1 MRTKRLFASILI
13 RMRPKRFR
21 AHFTVSQQANSQPIT
36 SCSRVI
42 ALNPLSSSGKLG
54 LRWFRILLALV
65 FLVTFPLSVAAQTQL
80 PATTQASPSA
90 SQGLATPNASSAG
103 SSVVTIDPNQLV
115 LNAIHYAVWSAQP
128 IACKVHQKSLAYD
141 QLVIVSGEY
150 KASGAGTGQFR
161 YTARVSSGETTLDT
175 IQVSD
180 GRLMHTQIGVDEPPK
195 RVIIDQV
202 RQSLGN
208 TIHYADERPEVSMYL
223 AIGGHAEL
231 LRNLYHRYIWYA
243 AKAGTIDG
251 VDVWQLVG
259 RLRNEPPKFAGNAP
273 IDQGNINAPPAGSN
287 VPSEVR
293 LTLGRSAV
301 LPYFPYCVEYF
312 KRVPGEDGKT
322 MVAKAVSKLV
332 YSEPTATTV
341 SDKDFVYRV
350 PENVVKIDTATALYL
365 PTTPFPGQIA
375 FPVSAR

>member
-13 RMRPKRFR
+13 PLRPKRFQ
-21 AHFTVSQQANSQPIT
+21 ANSAVPSQANSQPIA
-36 SCSRVI
+36 SCNCVAI
-42 ALNPLSSSGKLG
+42 VNPLASFCWLG
-54 LRWFRILLALV
+54 LRWFGILLMGL
-65 FLVTFPLSVAAQTQL
+65 FPITFPLAVRAQTPL
-80 PATTQASPSA
+80 PATSQESPTA
-90 SQGLATPNASSAG
+90 SQGLASPNASSVG

-115 LNAIHYAVWSAQP
+115 LNAIHHAVWCPQP
-128 IACKVHQKSLAYD
+128 IACKVHQKSFAYD

-208 TIHYADERPEVSMYL
+208 AIHYADERPEVSLYL

-259 RLRNEPPKFAGNAP
+259 RLRSEPPKFAGNAP
-273 IDQGNINAPPAGSN
+273 VDQGNLPVPPAESN

-312 KRVPGEDGKT
+312 KRVPGDDGKT
-322 MVAKAVSKLV
+322 LVAKAVSKLV

-341 SDKDFVYRV
+341 SEKDFVYRV

-365 PTTPFPGQIA
+365 PSTPFPGQIA
-375 FPVSAR
+375 FPVSER

>member
-1 MRTKRLFASILI
+1 MRTKRLFASISI
-13 RMRPKRFR
+13 WPRTERFR
-21 AHFTVSQQANSQPIT
+21 ALSAVSRQTELQPIAKW
-36 SCSRVI
+36 SSVAVMDPLV
-42 ALNPLSSSGKLG
+42 ALCRLT
-54 LRWFRILLALV
+54 LRWLV
-65 FLVTFPLSVAAQTQL
+65 SSMATTFAITFPLAIMAQTPI
-80 PATTQASPSA
+80 PATTPSSPSI
-90 SQGLATPNASSAG
+90 SQGLAAPNASSAG

-115 LNAIHYAVWSAQP
+115 LNAIHYAVWNAQP
-128 IACKVHQKSLAYD
+128 FACKVHQKSLAYD

-180 GRLMHTQIGVDEPPK
+180 GRLMHTQIGVDEPPT

-208 TIHYADERPEVSMYL
+208 AIHYADERPEVSMYL

-273 IDQGNINAPPAGSN
+273 VDQGNIAAIPAGSN

-312 KRVPGEDGKT
+312 TRVPGEDGKT
-322 MVAKAVSKLV
+322 LVAKAVSKLV
-332 YSEPTATTV
+332 YSEPTATAV
-341 SDKDFVYRV
+341 SEKDFVYRV

-365 PTTPFPGQIA
+365 PSTPFPGQIA
-375 FPVSAR
+375 FPVSER

>member
-1 MRTKRLFASILI
+1 MRTKRLFASIVILAI
-13 RMRPKRFR
+13 IVFVIP
-21 AHFTVSQQANSQPIT
+21 HY
-36 SCSRVI
+36 VI
-42 ALNPLSSSGKLG
+42 AQS
-54 LRWFRILLALV
+54 LLP
-65 FLVTFPLSVAAQTQL
+65 VTSQS
-80 PATTQASPSA
+80 SPSPSLGMNGA
-90 SQGLATPNASSAG
+90 NASSLD

-115 LNAIHYAVWSAQP
+115 LSAIHQAVWSAQP
-128 IACKVHQKSLAYD
+128 ISCKVHQKSLAYN

-150 KASGAGTGQFR
+150 KACGSGTGQFR

-202 RQSLGN
+202 RQALGN
-208 TIHYADERPEVSMYL
+208 AIYYADDRPEVSIYL

-259 RLRNEPPKFAGNAP
+259 RLRNEAPKLAGNAP
-273 IDQGNINAPPAGSN
+273 VDQQNVAAPPADSN
-287 VPSEVR
+287 VPTEVR
-293 LTLGRSAV
+293 LTLGRSVA
-301 LPYFPYCVEYF
+301 LPYFPYCIEYF
-312 KRVPGEDGKT
+312 RRVPGEDGKT
-322 MVAKAVSKLV
+322 LVAKAVSKLV

-341 SDKDFVYRV
+341 SEKDFVYRV
-350 PENVVKIDTATALYL
+350 QDNVVKIDSATALYL
-365 PTTPFPGQIA
+365 PSSPLPGQRV
-375 FPVSAR
+375 FPVGDR